1 MCRRDF
7 KPVEN
12 ARNEKTIVGVAR
24 QSMKQEYN
32 TKVK

>member
-12 ARNEKTIVGVAR
+12 ARSKKTIVGVTR